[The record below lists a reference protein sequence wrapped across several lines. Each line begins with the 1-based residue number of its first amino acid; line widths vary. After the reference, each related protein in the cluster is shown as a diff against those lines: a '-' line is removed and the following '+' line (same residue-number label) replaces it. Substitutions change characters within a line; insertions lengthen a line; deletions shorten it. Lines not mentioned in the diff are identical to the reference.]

1 MVICDITI
9 KSKKWQKQ
17 KNISEFIENITT
29 KIIGLCELKKF
40 LQKKYQL
47 EIMFSLVSD
56 IQIQKI
62 NNEHRH
68 KNKPTNVLSFA
79 NFDEKKIAEIG
90 VKIFFKEIFTN
101 QNFLVL
107 GDIILAY
114 ETIEN
119 EALQQNKKFNDHL
132 THLTLHAILHLI
144 GYDHENDEEAKEME
158 SLEIKIL
165 KKLKIKNPY
174 LKN

>member
-17 KNISEFIENITT
+17 KNISEFIENITA
-29 KIIGLCELKKF
+29 KIIDLCALKKF
-40 LQKKYQL
+40 SQKKYQL
-47 EIMFSLVSD
+47 EIIFSLVSD
-56 IQIQKI
+56 VQMQKI
-62 NNEHRH
+62 NLAHRN

-90 VKIFFKEIFTN
+90 VKKFFDKILNT

-107 GDIILAY
+107 GDIILSY

-119 EALQQNKKFNDHL
+119 EALAQNKKYNDHL
-132 THLTLHAILHLI
+132 THLIVHAILHLI
-144 GYDHENDEEAKEME
+144 GYDHEQEEMAKEME
-158 SLEIKIL
+158 SLEVKIL
-165 KKLKIKNPY
+165 QKLKISNPY
-174 LKN
+174 CL